1 MAGLTGA
8 IQALVAHRDALFLK
22 RLAEDYKL
30 DLAELTSKYLEAPA
44 PVEKKK
50 RQIKV
55 KVSADGKEIR
65 CQGQT
70 AKKEQCSFQP
80 LAGKCFCKRHLPADL
95 PAPAPASEPEDPQ
108 LEFGLPTIP
117 EEEPKSAAERLQ
129 DMLDSLGSDSDSETE
144 DPSAKE
150 YGEPVYSEED
160 LRGPAAPAPVP
171 ETPMAEVW
179 AGLSPLAPLKS
190 LPPSPE
196 TAEKSPCNLWAK
208 HFEQQE
214 AEQEQML
221 ESLRQQ
227 ELMEQMGHPEIDTSV
242 PYEPPVASPSPPKV
256 PAKRRQS
263 IRPKVA
269 KKKQ

>member
-22 RLAEDYKL
+22 RLAEDYSL

-55 KVSADGKEIR
+55 KLSADGKEIR

-70 AKKEQCSFQP
+70 AKKEQCSFGP
-80 LAGKCFCKRHLPADL
+80 LPGQCFCKRHLPAQAA
-95 PAPAPASEPEDPQ
+95 PAPAPAAEPTTTQD
-108 LEFGLPTIP
+108 LPVIFEEE

-129 DMLDSLGSDSDSETE
+129 ELLADSDSETE
-144 DPSAKE
+144 DPSAKD

-160 LRGPAAPAPVP
+160 LYGPAPAAPAPVP

-242 PYEPPVASPSPPKV
+242 PYEPPVASPSPPKA
-256 PAKRRQS
+256 PPKRRQS